1 MTIHQ
6 RRDRRGADQ
15 DDEDEKGSE
24 HARFFGKPIC
34 RWPEELYAAAGQKA
48 SAERPAEM
56 LLEGL
61 PTEQWA
67 NRLRAL
73 SSALSRGNN
82 EEARHHAGQIAE
94 LKAG

>member
-24 HARFFGKPIC
+24 HARVLGGRFV
-34 RWPEELYAAAGQKA
+34 RWLAGLYAAAGQKA
-48 SAERPAEM
+48 SAERPAQM
-56 LLEGL
+56 LLEEL

-67 NRLRAL
+67 NRLKAL